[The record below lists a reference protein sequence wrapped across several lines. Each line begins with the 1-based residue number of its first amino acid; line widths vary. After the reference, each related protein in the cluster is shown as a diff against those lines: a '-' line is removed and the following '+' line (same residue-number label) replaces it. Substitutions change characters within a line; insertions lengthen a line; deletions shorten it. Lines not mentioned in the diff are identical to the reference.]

1 MQKIDE
7 RQIKDQKCDKR
18 KVGELF
24 NRCCYIVGWYICYW
38 IKYVYDVY
46 EKNYRIT

>member
-18 KVGELF
+18 KVGEFCLKGVV
-24 NRCCYIVGWYICYW
+24 IWLDGI
-38 IKYVYDVY
+38 YVTGLSTFMTFM
-46 EKNYRIT
+46 KKITG